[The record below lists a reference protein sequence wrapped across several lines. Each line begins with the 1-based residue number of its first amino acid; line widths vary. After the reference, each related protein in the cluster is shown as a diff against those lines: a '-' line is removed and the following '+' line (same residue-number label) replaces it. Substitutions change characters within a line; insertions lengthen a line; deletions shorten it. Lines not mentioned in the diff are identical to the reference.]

1 MLQYYCIFF
10 CFIFIFMTTLISSK
24 PISNICRACKLSNLA
39 QQLGEGGGVAR
50 LLFQTK
56 PQTQDQMGCTKTY
69 VSPTVFFQTKLFTV
83 KPPAIPPPN

>member
-1 MLQYYCIFF
+1 MMQYYCIFI

-39 QQLGEGGGVAR
+39 QQLGEGEGYAR

-56 PQTQDQMGCTKTY
+56 PQTQDQMGCTKMCIPY
-69 VSPTVFFQTKLFTV
+69 PFFQTKFYCETPCNPSS
-83 KPPAIPPPN
+83 PPQ